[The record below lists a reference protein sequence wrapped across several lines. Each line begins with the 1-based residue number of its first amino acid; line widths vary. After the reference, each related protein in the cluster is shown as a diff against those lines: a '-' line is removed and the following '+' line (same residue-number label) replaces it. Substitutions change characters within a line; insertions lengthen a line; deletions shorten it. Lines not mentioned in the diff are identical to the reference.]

1 MARPRKMTTEQM
13 ISVVDSYYL
22 VHAQGNEKRLKCSLI
37 AAYAVE
43 LGYQVQ
49 GYDFT
54 RNMEV
59 REHIERMKCYAEVQA
74 EMQTDEKI
82 GAVYKSLDVAGFIS
96 SNRELT
102 KLARSLTEL
111 DAYWKRVYE
120 QAEVTAE
127 QNRRL
132 MCEKAGYEAVRKD
145 LIKQAEELKTGNA
158 GLVGR
163 NGKLEAENRYLRKML
178 RKYLYPAVANEILL
192 KENALKDV
200 DTTVTEAAIMDM
212 TEFNSPKSFNDS
224 VSIDLDIQHEE
235 EQLIKKMW
243 GLCDE

>member
-1 MARPRKMTTEQM
+1 M
-13 ISVVDSYYL
+13 
-22 VHAQGNEKRLKCSLI
+22 
-37 AAYAVE
+37 
-43 LGYQVQ
+43 
-49 GYDFT
+49 
-54 RNMEV
+54 
-59 REHIERMKCYAEVQA
+59 
-74 EMQTDEKI
+74 
-82 GAVYKSLDVAGFIS
+82 
-96 SNRELT
+96 
-102 KLARSLTEL
+102 
-111 DAYWKRVYE
+111 YE

-132 MCEKAGYEAVRKD
+132 MCEKAGYEAVRKE
-145 LIKQAEELKTGNA
+145 LIKQAEELKTDNA

-235 EQLIKKMW
+235 ERLIKIMW